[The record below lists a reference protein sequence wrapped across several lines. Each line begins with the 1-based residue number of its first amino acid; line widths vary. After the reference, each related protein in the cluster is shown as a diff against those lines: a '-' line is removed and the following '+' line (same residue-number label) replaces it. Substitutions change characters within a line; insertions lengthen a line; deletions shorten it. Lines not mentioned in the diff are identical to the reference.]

1 MQQQVMGSTA
11 HRKVQNT
18 VNDINAKYEAI
29 LKLEQSVNELF
40 DLFQELAN
48 LIQMQGEMLD
58 NIESNLAEAN
68 DYLEKAESHLE
79 SAMN

>member
-1 MQQQVMGSTA
+1 
-11 HRKVQNT
+11 
-18 VNDINAKYEAI
+18 
-29 LKLEQSVNELF
+29 
-40 DLFQELAN
+40 
-48 LIQMQGEMLD
+48 MQGEMLD